1 MYAEG
6 LAVLI
11 QVKNH
16 SGNNKFSCRD
26 HNLFKKI
33 NNSNNSNMINLVDVF
48 GICVTIIV

>member
-16 SGNNKFSCRD
+16 SGNNKFSYRD
-26 HNLFKKI
+26 HNF
-33 NNSNNSNMINLVDVF
+33 F
-48 GICVTIIV
+48 